1 MSNKTI
7 LPDASDIVSPKKL
20 AHVVLRTNNLK
31 AMAPFYEV
39 FLGGQATFKND
50 YACFVTYDEEHHRVA
65 IVQLPDLA
73 QKLPKSC
80 GLDLSDSH
88 FHIEFTFQNT
98 HDLAQVYTQR
108 KAHGIIPLLCVNHGI
123 TMSMYY
129 RDPDGNVIETLVDSF
144 SDLEKQ
150 TAFMNSPEFLQNP
163 VGVDYDPENLV
174 KRLADGEAEES
185 ILKMPDI
192 GPRGQDTVPLF

>member
-1 MSNKTI
+1 MPNETK

-20 AHVVLRTNNLK
+20 AHVVLRTSNLK
-31 AMAPFYEV
+31 AMAPFYEI

-50 YACFVTYDEEHHRVA
+50 YACFVTYDEEHHR
-65 IVQLPDLA
+65 
-73 QKLPKSC
+73 LPKSC
-80 GLDLSDSH
+80 GLD
-88 FHIEFTFQNT
+88 HIAFTFQNT
-98 HDLAQVYTQR
+98 HDLAQAYTQR
-108 KAHGIIPLLCVNHGI
+108 KAHGIIPLWCVNHGI

-129 RDPDGNVIETLVDSF
+129 RDPDGNVIETLVDSL

-150 TAFMNSPEFLQNP
+150 TAFMNSLEFLQNP

-185 ILKMPDI
+185 ILKMPNI

>member
-1 MSNKTI
+1 MSNKTK

-80 GLDLSDSH
+80 GLDVSDSH
-88 FHIEFTFQNT
+88 SVFTYSYLLIVDSAYCVYVSKYPWSST
-98 HDLAQVYTQR
+98 SVYAAQR
-108 KAHGIIPLLCVNHGI
+108 ARHFP
-123 TMSMYY
+123 
-129 RDPDGNVIETLVDSF
+129 TLVC
-144 SDLEKQ
+144 
-150 TAFMNSPEFLQNP
+150 
-163 VGVDYDPENLV
+163 
-174 KRLADGEAEES
+174 ES
-185 ILKMPDI
+185 RDHYEHVLSRP
-192 GPRGQDTVPLF
+192 GW

>member
-1 MSNKTI
+1 MSNKTK

-50 YACFVTYDEEHHRVA
+50 YACFVTYDEEHHCVA

-80 GLDLSDSH
+80 GLDLIQ
-88 FHIEFTFQNT
+88 HIAFTFQNT
-98 HDLAQVYTQR
+98 HDLAQAYTQR
-108 KAHGIIPLLCVNHGI
+108 KAHGIIPLWCVNHGI

-185 ILKMPDI
+185 ILKMPNI